1 MWLYEFGCKKYRK
14 QKNQL
19 LLFLFVFLLKIKQTR
34 KKSYVFKPVEFLF
47 HHDSLIPAMT
57 CLAQKRSRC
66 HSNKT
71 SVSLNLH
78 LHSSFLSHAEHTQ
91 PLGPDSRSIAS
102 VNSKEMG
109 RLFHEIVQT
118 TATLESRNNDKQSQ
132 QLFLINY
139 SQARNQ

>member
-1 MWLYEFGCKKYRK
+1 MNLDVKSTGNRK
-14 QKNQL
+14 INYFCFCSFFCSKSN
-19 LLFLFVFLLKIKQTR
+19 R
-34 KKSYVFKPVEFLF
+34 PEKKSYVFKPVEFLF
-47 HHDSLIPAMT
+47 HHDSLIPGMT

-109 RLFHEIVQT
+109 RLFHEIVQI